1 MTEPQRIAIVGA
13 GQAGGWAAK
22 TLRTEGYGGRIVLLG
37 DEAHPPHERPPLSKA
52 VMAGTAEAPSTHLFK
67 SEELGALGLDF
78 RPGSRVVAID
88 RAAKRVTLASGGAI
102 EYDRLILCTGGAAR
116 RLSVPG
122 GDGPRVHYLRTID
135 DSLAIRARLG
145 TIRHLL
151 VIGGGWI
158 GLEVAATARK
168 RGVAVTLI
176 EALPRLCERSVPP
189 EISSH
194 LLALHQANG
203 VEMLLGEGV
212 KAIEDGGDG
221 VAVLLASGRRVAGDA
236 VVVGIGLVA
245 NTALA
250 QAAGLAVENGIVV
263 DEQGRTSDP
272 DVFAAGDVAN
282 LPLACLGR
290 RLRLESWANAQ
301 NQAIVAAKAALGGD
315 ARYDE
320 LPWFWSDQYD
330 MNLQILGLPARWPAP
345 VTRRAPAG
353 GGFSHFYLDGERIAS
368 IVAVNAPRDLRA
380 AKKLVE
386 TRKPVRA
393 EDLANPAVP
402 LQKL

>member
-1 MTEPQRIAIVGA
+1 
-13 GQAGGWAAK
+13 
-22 TLRTEGYGGRIVLLG
+22 
-37 DEAHPPHERPPLSKA
+37 
-52 VMAGTAEAPSTHLFK
+52 
-67 SEELGALGLDF
+67 
-78 RPGSRVVAID
+78 
-88 RAAKRVTLASGGAI
+88 
-102 EYDRLILCTGGAAR
+102 
-116 RLSVPG
+116 VPG

-145 TIRHLL
+145 AIRHLL

-189 EISSH
+189 EVSAH
-194 LLALHQANG
+194 LLALHRANG
-203 VEMLLGEGV
+203 VEVLLGEGV

-221 VAVLLASGRRVAGDA
+221 VTVAAASGRRVSGDA
-236 VVVGIGLVA
+236 VVVGIGLVP
-245 NTALA
+245 NVALA
-250 QAAGLAVENGIVV
+250 QAAGIAVENGIVV

-301 NQAIVAAKAALGGD
+301 NQAIVAAKAALGRD

-330 MNLQILGLPARWPAP
+330 MNLQILGLPAQWPVP
-345 VTRRAPAG
+345 VVRRAPAG
-353 GGFSHFYLDGERIAS
+353 GGFSHFYLEGERIVS
-368 IVAVNAPRDLRA
+368 IVSVNAPRDLRA
-380 AKKLVE
+380 AKKLLE

-393 EDLANPAVP
+393 EDLANPAVQ